1 MKTFRRGGIHPADN
15 KLSAGQRIETLPP
28 PAVAVIPLSQHI
40 GAPAQPVVAVGDYV
54 RVGQLIGEPG
64 GPMSAAVHSSVSGK
78 VTAIGEIKD
87 AFGIKQTAITITTEG
102 DDWMPEIDRSG
113 QIKPGCKYSPEEIR
127 QKIADAGIV
136 GLGGACFPTAVKL
149 NPPASCHIDTLLING
164 VECEPYL
171 TPNYRLMIEHSEE
184 IMVGIT
190 LLMRCLKV
198 ERALVG
204 IEANKPEAIERF
216 EHIAARRDGIEIV
229 PLKMK
234 YPQGGEKQLIQ
245 ALTGREVKSGQ
256 LPASAGVVVINVA
269 TTFAVYEA
277 VQMNKPLIES
287 YLSVSGLNLLKTGNF
302 KVRIGTSM
310 ADVMERVSGIPED
323 TGKIIAGGPMMG
335 RSMIHVNAPV
345 TKRITGITLLSR
357 QDALRLEPQ
366 PCIRCTSCMQA
377 CPMGLESYLL
387 ARKAELKDWEF
398 LEKHHIMDCME
409 CGCCSYVCPSHR
421 PLLDCIRLGKATVG
435 NLIRSRAKK

>member
-1 MKTFRRGGIHPADN
+1 MKTFHRGGIHPADN
-15 KLSAGQRIETLPP
+15 KLSAGQRIETLAPP
-28 PAVAVIPLSQHI
+28 KLAVIPLSQHI
-40 GAPAQPVVAVGDYV
+40 GTPAQPIVAVGDQV
-54 RVGQLIGEPG
+54 KVGQRIGDPA

-78 VTAIGEIKD
+78 VVAIGEIKD
-87 AFGIKQTAITITTEG
+87 AYGLKQTAVTIQTEG
-102 DDWMPEIDRSG
+102 DDWMPEIDKSG
-113 QIKPGCKYSPEEIR
+113 QIKPNCHYLPNEIL

-136 GLGGACFPTAVKL
+136 GLGGACFPTSVKL

-171 TPNYRLMIEHSEE
+171 TPNYRLMIEKSEE

-190 LLMRCLKV
+190 ILMRCLKV
-198 ERALVG
+198 DRALVG

-229 PLKMK
+229 PLQMK

-269 TTFAVYEA
+269 TTFAIYEA

-287 YLSVSGLNLLKTGNF
+287 YLSVSGSNLTKTGNF
-302 KVRIGTSM
+302 KVRIGTPM
-310 ADVMERVSGIPED
+310 AEVMEHVSGVPED

-335 RSMIHVNAPV
+335 RSMIHLNAPV

-357 QDALRLEPQ
+357 SEAKRTAPS
-366 PCIRCTSCMQA
+366 PCIRCCSCMQA
-377 CPMGLESYLL
+377 CPMGLEPYLL
-387 ARKAELKDWEF
+387 ARKAELKDWDF

-409 CGCCSYVCPSHR
+409 CGCCSYSCPSHR
-421 PLLDCIRLGKATVG
+421 PLLDSIRLGKATVAG
-435 NLIRSRAKK
+435 ILRARAKK